1 MRLSTP
7 SPLHL
12 TYCTNIHPGESWD
25 ATYANLRTYLPVLK
39 QQLSPNQPF
48 GIGLRLADAATQ
60 ELLTGNT
67 LVEFQAWLQAEDLYV
82 FTINGFPFGGFHHQT
97 VKDQVYAPDWSK
109 PERLA
114 YTERLIHILAALL
127 PEGMDGGISTLP
139 LSYKPWWHGDATTQ
153 ELTHEKVF
161 HHSSLHLAQAVLV
174 MAQIHQQTGKLLHL
188 DIEPE
193 PDGLIENTQETIA
206 FFQNW
211 LLPFGAPILTQ
222 ALGVD
227 THTAETLLRQHI
239 RLCYDTCH
247 FAVEYE
253 EPAIALAALKEAGIK
268 VGKFQLSAA
277 LKLTLPEPSQR
288 QSLIESLTPFAEST
302 YLHQVVTR
310 HADGTLQHYA
320 DLTEAMPSLAT
331 DAAIE
336 WRTHFH
342 VPIFI
347 DDYSSFA
354 STQDHI
360 YHALQNLSLA
370 PDCTHLEIETY
381 TWDVLP
387 AAMKLDIL
395 ESIQREYRWVLDT
408 LA

>member
-1 MRLSTP
+1 MRLSTL

-12 TYCTNIHPGESWD
+12 TYCTNIHPGESWN

-39 QQLSPNQPF
+39 QQLSPDQPF
-48 GIGLRLADAATQ
+48 GVGLRLADAAAQ
-60 ELLTGNT
+60 ELLKGDN
-67 LVEFQAWLQAEDLYV
+67 LIEFQTWLQEQNLYV
-82 FTINGFPFGGFHHQT
+82 FTINGFPFGGFHHQI

-114 YTERLIHILAALL
+114 YTERLIRILAALL
-127 PEGMDGGISTLP
+127 PEGIDGGISTLP
-139 LSYKPWWHGDATTQ
+139 LSYKPWWRDDATAQ
-153 ELTHEKVF
+153 EKVF
-161 HHSSLHLAQAVLV
+161 HHSSLNLAQAVV
-174 MAQIHQQTGKLLHL
+174 AMVQVHQQTGKLLHL
-188 DIEPE
+188 DPEPE

-206 FFQNW
+206 FFQDW
-211 LLPFGAPILTQ
+211 LLPIGIPVVTQ
-222 ALGVD
+222 ALGID
-227 THTAETLLRQHI
+227 TNTAETLIRQHI

-277 LKLTLPEPSQR
+277 LKITLPELSER
-288 QSLIESLTPFAEST
+288 NSLIQSLAPFAEST
-302 YLHQVVTR
+302 YLHQVVAR
-310 HADGTLQHYA
+310 HANGTLQHYE
-320 DLTEAMPSLAT
+320 DLTEAMPLLAT

-354 STQDHI
+354 STQDHL
-360 YHALQNLSLA
+360 YQVLQNLSLA

-387 AAMKLDIL
+387 PAMKLDIL
-395 ESIQREYRWVLDT
+395 ESIQREYHWVLQT